1 MRGTSSPIM
10 QTVDKAVELLGYFS
24 ERQPEFGLSELART
38 VGFDKASTRRL
49 LLALIKHDY
58 IEQNPTTK
66 AYRLGIGVL
75 RLARVRETSTPTEAI
90 VNPLL
95 QRLVTI
101 TGESAHF
108 SILSGGRISSVG
120 IVESSKSNRI
130 NFVQG
135 EEGSVHAT
143 SSGIVCLA
151 FSSDEAI
158 NEVLKSGL
166 EAFTEHTITNPRQFR
181 KMLQAVREEGY
192 HINNELYEK
201 DVCSIAAPVF
211 NQELRPIGAIAVAA
225 PTSRFDS
232 RAKKKILTAVYEAGV
247 AASRAFGAE
256 IDGSKL

>member
-1 MRGTSSPIM
+1 M

-38 VGFDKASTRRL
+38 SGFDKASTRRL

-95 QRLVTI
+95 QKLVAI

-108 SILSGGRISSVG
+108 SLLSGGRISSVG

-130 NFVQG
+130 SFVQG
-135 EEGSVHAT
+135 EEGAIHAT

-151 FSSDEAI
+151 FSSDESI
-158 NEVLKSGL
+158 NEVLKDGL
-166 EAFTEHTITNPRQFR
+166 EAFTEHTITDARQFR
-181 KMLQAVREEGY
+181 KMLQAVRNEGY
-192 HINNELYEK
+192 HINHELYEK

-211 NQELRPIGAIAVAA
+211 NQAMRPIGALAVAA
-225 PTSRFDS
+225 PTSRFGS
-232 RAKKKILTAVYEAGV
+232 GAKKQILTAVYEAAA